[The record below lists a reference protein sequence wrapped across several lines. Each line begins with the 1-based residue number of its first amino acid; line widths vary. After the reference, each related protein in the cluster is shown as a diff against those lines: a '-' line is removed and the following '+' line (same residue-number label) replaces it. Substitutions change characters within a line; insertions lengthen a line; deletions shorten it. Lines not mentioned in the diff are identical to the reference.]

1 MTTVTSSYERA
12 HRQRELQQQ
21 IDALKAEVK
30 TLKEFVRALYNM
42 ITEDEDDYDDYTGG
56 AEVGNYNT

>member
-1 MTTVTSSYERA
+1 MNDPTPKEM
-12 HRQRELQQQ
+12 QLQ

-42 ITEDEDDYDDYTGG
+42 ITDDDDDYDDYSGG
-56 AEVGNYNT
+56 AEVGRYNT

>member
-1 MTTVTSSYERA
+1 MNDPTNKEM
-12 HRQRELQQQ
+12 QLQ

-42 ITEDEDDYDDYTGG
+42 IADDDDEYDDYSGG
-56 AEVGNYNT
+56 AEVGRYNT

>member
-1 MTTVTSSYERA
+1 MNDPTSKEM
-12 HRQRELQQQ
+12 QMQ

-42 ITEDEDDYDDYTGG
+42 ITEDDDDYEDYPGG
-56 AEVGNYNT
+56 AEVGRFNT

>member
-1 MTTVTSSYERA
+1 MSEPTVK
-12 HRQRELQQQ
+12 ELQMQ

-42 ITEDEDDYDDYTGG
+42 ITEDDDDYDEDYSGG
-56 AEVGNYNT
+56 AEVGRYNT

>member
-1 MTTVTSSYERA
+1 MSEPTT
-12 HRQRELQQQ
+12 RELQQQ

-42 ITEDEDDYDDYTGG
+42 IAEDDDDYDEGYSGG
-56 AEVGNYNT
+56 AEVGRFNT

>member
-1 MTTVTSSYERA
+1 MSEPTV
-12 HRQRELQQQ
+12 RELQQQ

-42 ITEDEDDYDDYTGG
+42 IAEDDDDYDDYAGG
-56 AEVGNYNT
+56 AEVGRFNT

>member
-1 MTTVTSSYERA
+1 MNDPTPKDM
-12 HRQRELQQQ
+12 QMQ

-42 ITEDEDDYDDYTGG
+42 IADDDDYDDDYGGG
-56 AEVGNYNT
+56 AEVGRFNT

>member
-1 MTTVTSSYERA
+1 MNDPTPKDM
-12 HRQRELQQQ
+12 QLQ

-42 ITEDEDDYDDYTGG
+42 IAEGDDEYEDYAGG
-56 AEVGNYNT
+56 AEVGRFNT

>member
-1 MTTVTSSYERA
+1 MNEPTP
-12 HRQRELQQQ
+12 REMQLQ

-42 ITEDEDDYDDYTGG
+42 ITEDEDDYEDYTGG
-56 AEVGNYNT
+56 AEVGRYNT

>member
-1 MTTVTSSYERA
+1 MSEPTTRD
-12 HRQRELQQQ
+12 LQLQ
-21 IDALKAEVK
+21 IDALKEEVK

-42 ITEDEDDYDDYTGG
+42 ITEDDDDYEDYPGG

>member
-1 MTTVTSSYERA
+1 MSEPTV
-12 HRQRELQQQ
+12 RELQQQ

-42 ITEDEDDYDDYTGG
+42 ITEDDDDYEDYPGS

>member
-1 MTTVTSSYERA
+1 MNDPTPKEM
-12 HRQRELQQQ
+12 QMQ

-42 ITEDEDDYDDYTGG
+42 ITEDDDDYEGDYSGG
-56 AEVGNYNT
+56 AEVGRFNT

>member
-1 MTTVTSSYERA
+1 MNDPTPKDM
-12 HRQRELQQQ
+12 QMQ

-42 ITEDEDDYDDYTGG
+42 ITEDDDDYEEEYAGG
-56 AEVGNYNT
+56 AEVGRYNT

>member
-1 MTTVTSSYERA
+1 MNDPTPKDM
-12 HRQRELQQQ
+12 QMQ

-42 ITEDEDDYDDYTGG
+42 IADDDDYNDDYGGG
-56 AEVGNYNT
+56 AEVGRFNT

>member
-1 MTTVTSSYERA
+1 MNDPTPKEM
-12 HRQRELQQQ
+12 QLQ

-42 ITEDEDDYDDYTGG
+42 IVEDEEEDDYLGG
-56 AEVGNYNT
+56 AEVGRYNT